1 MKIEFKDNTFDQAA
15 KDYYNNDYLVPAEN
29 KIGVFTATDFNGT
42 GDFRWLKDMD
52 ELSDFILNVLIP
64 TFTEDRDS
72 EYYRYIEKVKAQL
85 EKNELT
91 LSEMQNFLNDSPYPD
106 TEIKWIGTINMLIK
120 DEGFFAEQVKDHF
133 NENKP
138 INDSNRSDFIAFLK
152 NYVWA

>member
-91 LSEMQNFLNDSPYPD
+91 LSEMQDFLNDSPYPD
-106 TEIKWIGTINMLIK
+106 TEIKWIGTINMLI
-120 DEGFFAEQVKDHF
+120 
-133 NENKP
+133 
-138 INDSNRSDFIAFLK
+138 
-152 NYVWA
+152 

>member
-1 MKIEFKDNTFDQAA
+1 MKLEFKDNTFDQAA